1 MEGMIKAKNIY
12 YGSMLVLAMS
22 GLTSCIDEDMSDCPP
37 FSKEIVITYRLEVAQ
52 DVELGF
58 GNEVNSLHLGFW
70 NTPSSLF
77 RERII
82 PKSEFP
88 QDLIF
93 RVTLPVDNYSHIA
106 MANCEQHDGTHIS
119 FPQNLADA
127 SLRRKN
133 ILPDTIVA
141 AQQPAYTGNLVMNMG
156 MNYDNEMYKV
166 TLLPASSKYVIHI
179 EHPETFGDVKCFI
192 QGTKESYLCWEQV
205 WRENE
210 KLVTDA
216 TGFASRDEVGQH
228 TDFSFY
234 ASPTAAETALRA
246 VDSQDGLWKLYVY
259 STFGDKTMQHIFTV
273 KEPVAAGKVFEG
285 TFVITDE
292 GGESVDVETGV
303 EFDPDWKPGNDF
315 DIEM

>member
-1 MEGMIKAKNIY
+1 MEGIIKAKNIY

-205 WRENE
+205 W
-210 KLVTDA
+210 
-216 TGFASRDEVGQH
+216 
-228 TDFSFY
+228 
-234 ASPTAAETALRA
+234 PLRA